1 MRVRLSNALLVLLLL
16 AASPTA
22 FAAERAQQQSDQRF
36 FSETGYR
43 ISNDAFWDFFQKRGG
58 KNTFGFPTSRDTTFK
73 GFTVQFFQRGVMQ
86 LTPNGV
92 STLNLLD
99 DGLLPYTTMN
109 GSTFPAVDSALTKD
123 TPTPNDPAYST
134 KIIDFVEKNAPDS
147 FEGMPVNFLKTFNNT
162 VSYDD
167 AFPRGDGP
175 ESLLPLINLQIWG
188 APTSKPLRDPK
199 NNDFVYQRFQRGIMH
214 YDAGCKCTQGLL
226 LGDYL
231 KAHRTGDNL
240 PIDLAEQAK
249 DSPLLRQYKKGS
261 DGVANAATLPG
272 TNLKDAFEK
281 SAPGQATTAA
291 APASTG
297 SSQPA
302 AKPSTSSGSTAAKPS
317 TAAPAGGKPERAK
330 SPEYGMNVFI
340 WGNEKTTDRDLKKIT
355 DAGFGWQKSLFQWR
369 YIEPQKGK
377 FDWSEADRIVKASK
391 AAGVKILARL
401 DQQPDWSRAAK
412 APNGP
417 PDDYQDFANF
427 VTAFVTRY
435 SSTSTIGRV
444 DAVQMWNE
452 QNLNIEWGGAPINQD
467 QAKDYVRLL
476 KAGYEAAKAAD
487 PSVTVV
493 TGGVAQTGTD
503 NDQARPDDTYVQWM
517 YDAGARPYFDV
528 LGAHGHGYKA
538 PPTVSPDEAESNPNY
553 GGHRFFVFRR
563 VEDMRKIMEA
573 NGDSDKQI
581 WILEFG
587 WTSDTVHEAY
597 AWHRVSEDEKGDNL
611 VGAYQWAAQHWAP
624 WIGVMCLWTMPDPG
638 WSSQDEK
645 YWWAILNPDGSNRP
659 AYDRLLQARRSG
671 LLP

>member
-1 MRVRLSNALLVLLLL
+1 M
-16 AASPTA
+16 
-22 FAAERAQQQSDQRF
+22 
-36 FSETGYR
+36 
-43 ISNDAFWDFFQKRGG
+43 
-58 KNTFGFPTSRDTTFK
+58 
-73 GFTVQFFQRGVMQ
+73 
-86 LTPNGV
+86 
-92 STLNLLD
+92 
-99 DGLLPYTTMN
+99 
-109 GSTFPAVDSALTKD
+109 
-123 TPTPNDPAYST
+123 
-134 KIIDFVEKNAPDS
+134 
-147 FEGMPVNFLKTFNNT
+147 
-162 VSYDD
+162 
-167 AFPRGDGP
+167 
-175 ESLLPLINLQIWG
+175 
-188 APTSKPLRDPK
+188 
-199 NNDFVYQRFQRGIMH
+199 
-214 YDAGCKCTQGLL
+214 
-226 LGDYL
+226 
-231 KAHRTGDNL
+231 
-240 PIDLAEQAK
+240 
-249 DSPLLRQYKKGS
+249 
-261 DGVANAATLPG
+261 
-272 TNLKDAFEK
+272 
-281 SAPGQATTAA
+281 
-291 APASTG
+291 
-297 SSQPA
+297 
-302 AKPSTSSGSTAAKPS
+302 
-317 TAAPAGGKPERAK
+317 
-330 SPEYGMNVFI
+330 
-340 WGNEKTTDRDLKKIT
+340 
-355 DAGFGWQKSLFQWR
+355 
-369 YIEPQKGK
+369 
-377 FDWSEADRIVKASK
+377 
-391 AAGVKILARL
+391 KILARL

-638 WSSQDEK
+638 WNSQDEK